1 MGRHAVRLGPRF
13 RLAAAAAVA
22 LLLAVLV
29 FLYIKTRHVND
40 TDYLHNV
47 STVWHLRQLDSQ
59 WELDVLKARLGLR
72 QDYDA
77 LALVSGKMAD
87 LVQTFRAELHGNNH
101 DEEATLEQ
109 ARGLLAEDIRNQVT
123 LVEQF
128 KSSNSKLLESVAFL
142 PTAAADVLKGMGSAA
157 GGTRSAAEH
166 QAAAAVNSLLLS
178 VMLYSQEVSD
188 RRAADIQSGLAVLN
202 SVERL
207 LPRTARKRLEIFG
220 AHVLI
225 ILREQKTVN
234 DLVAAILAVPTAA
247 RIDDIRHALY
257 REQQRST
264 EQNREYREYL
274 VMFSAAMAALL
285 LYAGTRLLRQA
296 ETDRVNRELHSVNEQ
311 LEQRVQERT
320 LELQSTQGE
329 LVDTARRAGRAEVAT
344 NVLHNVGNVLNSVNI
359 SAGIIAQTL
368 RRSRAQG
375 LSRAVRMM
383 DDHAGDLAP
392 FLTTHEK
399 GRLLPAYLSGVAAS
413 VAKEQQSM
421 LDELQHL
428 TRSIDHIKD
437 VVSTQQS
444 YAGGSNV
451 VEPARICELV
461 EDALRMN
468 AGALAQGEVTVIRE
482 FLEVP
487 LARVDRARVLQILVN
502 LISNAC
508 HAMEDC
514 ADRPHRIVLRIWA
527 DDARL
532 RVSVQDHGVGIAPEN
547 LTRIFSH
554 GFTTRAAGHG
564 FGLHSGAL
572 AARQMGGTLSLH
584 SGGPGSGATF
594 TLELP
599 LDAVPATT

>member
-1 MGRHAVRLGPRF
+1 VAI
-13 RLAAAAAVA
+13 A
-22 LLLAVLV
+22 LLLVVLV
-29 FLYIKTRHVND
+29 FLYMKTRHVD
-40 TDYLHNV
+40 EADYLHNV
-47 STVWHLRQLDSQ
+47 GTMWHLRQLDAQ
-59 WELDVLKARLGLR
+59 RELEVLKSRLGVR
-72 QDYDA
+72 RDYDA
-77 LALVSGKMAD
+77 LAVASREMARLVPT
-87 LVQTFRAELHGNNH
+87 LRAELHGNNH
-101 DEEATLEQ
+101 DEAATLEQ
-109 ARGLLAEDIRNQVT
+109 ARGLLAEAIRKQAT

-128 KSSNSKLLESVAFL
+128 KSSNSVLRNSLAFL
-142 PTAAADVLKGMGSAA
+142 PTAAADVLQGMGPAA
-157 GGTRSAAEH
+157 SGTRSAAEH
-166 QAAAAVNSLLLS
+166 KAAAVVNSLLLS
-178 VMLYSQEVSD
+178 ALLYSQEASD
-188 RRAADIQSGLAVLN
+188 QRAAGIQSELAALN
-202 SVERL
+202 AVERL
-207 LPRTARKRLEIFG
+207 LPPTARERLAIFS

-234 DLVAAILAVPTAA
+234 DRVAAILAIPTAD
-247 RIDDIRHALY
+247 RIDDVRQALV
-257 REQQRST
+257 REQQRSVA
-264 EQNREYREYL
+264 QSRKYREYL

-285 LYAGTRLLRQA
+285 LYAGIQLLRQA
-296 ETDRVNRELHSVNEQ
+296 ETDRANRELHSVNEQ
-311 LEQRVQERT
+311 LERRVQERT
-320 LELQSTQGE
+320 IELQSTQGE
-329 LVDTARRAGRAEVAT
+329 LVATARRAGRAEIAT
-344 NVLHNVGNVLNSVNI
+344 NVLHNVGNILNSVNV
-359 SAGIIAQTL
+359 SAGVIAQTL

-383 DDHAGDLAP
+383 DDHAGDLAR

-399 GRLLPAYLSGVAAS
+399 GRLLPAYLSGAAAG

-444 YAGGSNV
+444 YAGGSSV
-451 VEPARICELV
+451 VEPARLCELA

-502 LISNAC
+502 LISNAR

-514 ADRPHRIVLRIWA
+514 ADRPHRIVLRVWA
-527 DDARL
+527 DDTRL

-554 GFTTRAAGHG
+554 GFTTRTAGHG
-564 FGLHSGAL
+564 FGLHSCAL
-572 AARQMGGTLSLH
+572 AARQMGGTLSVH
-584 SGGPGSGATF
+584 SDGPGQGATF

-599 LDAVPATT
+599 LDAVPAAA